1 MQGLAP
7 SLMHDSQQAVTSQ
20 LYDTNMQAALQNLVE
35 QVETLTQE
43 RDYLR
48 DEAIH

>member
-1 MQGLAP
+1 
-7 SLMHDSQQAVTSQ
+7 MHDSQKAVTSQ
-20 LYDTNMQAALQNLVE
+20 LYDANMQAALQNLVE

-48 DEAIH
+48 DEASH